1 MHGCSNVAHQALCS
15 WGFSRQEYW
24 NGLPCSP
31 SRDLPHL
38 GIEPRFP
45 VLQPDSFPSEPPRK
59 PKNTGVG
66 SLSLLQGALPDPE
79 IKLRSPAL
87 QVDSL
92 PAEPPGKRKNT
103 AVAAYPFFRGIFLTQ
118 KMNQGLLHCRWFLY
132 QLSNQG
138 SPQNT
143 QWTCKCKC
151 VMPGSSPGGSR
162 EFKEGTESA
171 S

>member
-1 MHGCSNVAHQALCS
+1 MLCLVARSCPILCDLMDCSPPGSSVHGDSPGKNIGH
-15 WGFSRQEYW
+15 R
-24 NGLPCSP
+24 LPCP
-31 SRDLPHL
+31 PPGNLPNP
-38 GIEPRFP
+38 GIEPRSPTFW
-45 VLQPDSFPSEPPRK
+45 VNSSPSEPPGK
-59 PKNTGVG
+59 PMITAVG
-66 SLSLLQGALPDPE
+66 SLSLLQGIFATL
-79 IKLRSPAL
+79 KL
-87 QVDSL
+87 
-92 PAEPPGKRKNT
+92 
-103 AVAAYPFFRGIFLTQ
+103 
-118 KMNQGLLHCRWFLY
+118 NQGLLHCRWFLY